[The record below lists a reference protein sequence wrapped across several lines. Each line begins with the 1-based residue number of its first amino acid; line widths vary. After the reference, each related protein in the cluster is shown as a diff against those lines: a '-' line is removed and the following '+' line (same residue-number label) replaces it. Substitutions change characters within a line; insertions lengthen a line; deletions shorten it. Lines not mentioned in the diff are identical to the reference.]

1 MVLVLNDM
9 RPMVVRYLYL
19 WFSIFRYSMSRDME
33 YKANFIG
40 NLFVDAIYYM
50 VWYYF
55 FEIIYSKTTMLGDFD
70 REAILV
76 FLIATFFVDTLFMML
91 FDGAGYLREHI
102 RTGSLDFILLR
113 PVNSQFLISFRYI
126 RSYTLVSLFILS
138 IILYNVLTTF
148 HPDSLNIFNIF
159 LFTVSIS
166 LGTLI
171 WYSFEFIIAS
181 LTFFLRDFRTGGW
194 LNHEIMKFS
203 MRPDSIYRGFMRKI
217 LFTMLPMALVASVPS
232 RLLLYGLTPQNQKYF
247 IAQILVVCIL
257 LILTRIFWSIGLK
270 RYESSQSYTG
280 PVL

>member
-1 MVLVLNDM
+1 
-9 RPMVVRYLYL
+9 MVVRYLHL
-19 WFSIFRYSMSRDME
+19 WFSIFRYSLSRDME
-33 YKANFIG
+33 YKTNFIG
-40 NLFVDAIYYM
+40 SLFVDAIYYI

-76 FLIATFFVDTLFMML
+76 FLIATFFTDSLFMML

-126 RSYTLVSLFILS
+126 KSYTLVSLLILS
-138 IILYNVLTTF
+138 IILYNILIAF
-148 HPDSLNIFNIF
+148 HPNSLNILNIS
-159 LFTVSIS
+159 LFIISIS
-166 LGTLI
+166 MGVLI

-181 LTFFLRDFRTGGW
+181 LTFFLRDFRSGGW
-194 LNHEIMKFS
+194 LGHEIMKFS

-217 LFTMLPMALVASVPS
+217 LFTILPMALVSSVPA
-232 RLLLYGLTPQNQKYF
+232 RLLLYGLTAQNQKYL
-247 IAQILVVCIL
+247 IAQIIVVSIL
-257 LILTRIFWSIGLK
+257 LISTRIVWKVGLK
-270 RYESSQSYTG
+270 RYESAQSYTG

>member
-1 MVLVLNDM
+1 MVA
-9 RPMVVRYLYL
+9 RYLYL
-19 WFSIFRYSMSRDME
+19 WFSIFRYSLSRDME
-33 YKANFIG
+33 YKTNFIG
-40 NLFVDAIYYM
+40 SLFVDAIYYI

-76 FLIATFFVDTLFMML
+76 FLIATFFTDTLFMML

-126 RSYTLVSLFILS
+126 RSYALVSLLILS
-138 IILYNVLTTF
+138 IILYNILTTF
-148 HPDSLNIFNIF
+148 HPHSMNILNISLFIISIF
-159 LFTVSIS
+159 MGV
-166 LGTLI
+166 LI
-171 WYSFEFIIAS
+171 WYAFEFIIAS
-181 LTFFLRDFRTGGW
+181 LTFYFRDFRTGGW

-217 LFTMLPMALVASVPS
+217 LFTILPMALVASVPS
-232 RLLLYGLTPQNQKYF
+232 RLLLYGLTPQNQKYL
-247 IAQILVVCIL
+247 IAQILVVSIL
-257 LILTRIFWSIGLK
+257 LVLTRVFWKIGLK